1 MRELFAKLQRP
12 LDDARG
18 AIGVLGAFVLVGVNG
33 VSALA
38 LEFKQGLLQRVESRR
53 GRRFTQAFEPAFARA
68 AARGSRASP
77 MRIFRQIARDGR
89 AAVAPEFAFVGPIFL
104 LLLLVIIELGL
115 TLTTQSVLDG
125 AARDAARL
133 IRTGQV
139 QSQSSPIT
147 TFQTLL
153 CSQMSPLIS
162 VSTCD
167 SKVIFDV
174 QVFGNFGS
182 VSFSPCTYNNNQTGT
197 GTQCQFSAGN
207 SGQIVG
213 VRVTYTRS
221 FIVPWVGACLS
232 GGSCWTGPGSAG
244 GSNPGTG
251 GITLTSTVIFQNEPF
266 T

>member
-1 MRELFAKLQRP
+1 MRKLFDTLRKL
-12 LDDARG
+12 LDNARG
-18 AIGVLGAFVLVGVNG
+18 AIGVLGAFVLVGVIG

-38 LEFKQGLLQRVESRR
+38 LEFGHGLLQRVENQRAR
-53 GRRFTQAFEPAFARA
+53 LFTRVFGSASARA
-68 AARGSRASP
+68 PVGVSRAFT
-77 MRIFRQIARDGR
+77 MRIFRRLARDAKG
-89 AAVAPEFAFVGPIFL
+89 AVAVEMAFVGPPFL

-139 QSQSSPIT
+139 QTQGSPIT
-147 TFQTLL
+147 TFQNLL
-153 CSQMSPLIS
+153 CAQMNSLMS

-167 SKVIFDV
+167 SNVIFDV
-174 QVFGNFGS
+174 EVFANFGAS
-182 VSFSPCTYNNNQTGT
+182 FTPCAVSANQTGK
-197 GTQCQFSAGN
+197 GTQCQFSPGTG
-207 SGQIVG
+207 GQIVG
-213 VRVTYTRS
+213 VRVSYTRP
-221 FIVPWVGACLS
+221 FIIPWVGACLS

-244 GSNPGTG
+244 GTNPGTG